1 MAGRTGLP
9 LLWFKYAYPRRAPYG
24 RFASQE
30 HGGTDLATDINGL
43 RLNAHFDEG
52 TGPVMVFLHGI
63 NSDGGDW
70 RTVIDTIGPGYRF
83 IAFDLLGFG
92 ESPKPLD
99 IDYTADEHA
108 LVIENTLIDL
118 GVDDPFLLA
127 GYSLGGDIALRYAS
141 TYPERL
147 RRLFLLDAPFYL
159 PPEELKLS
167 ATGLRYLYELGSK
180 WAWDH
185 LASSKQKDS
194 ILYKVATGVGETALK
209 EAFHAQDISTHWDI
223 MSKNLQNT
231 INQATW
237 VDDIPKLSM
246 PVVHAIGVR
255 DAIVKVSQAPALK
268 RLKPDMEIRRI
279 GGLAADHMV
288 LWNMPERVAEEIMR
302 DEVRELNV
310 AWRGGSGEPLVLLH
324 GMNNAS
330 SAWVPAAEVLARNHD
345 VAVIDLLGFGDS
357 PAPLSLHYTLADHVA
372 AVLGTTSALW
382 GQECQIRFAGEGLG
396 ATVAL
401 GCAAT
406 VPERSAGVVA
416 ISPRLLEPGS
426 SLDDLATDE
435 RTARLVALRDAARR
449 LASAENTNA
458 GLAERAE
465 AKLVPVLRSL
475 ENAMIAT
482 DSAALLAQVP
492 EPVRFIAPSLD
503 ALTPTDYLARV
514 CAAREEFELVVVEGD
529 RGLPYA
535 RPAEAVRA
543 IDPDDTEG
551 IALAEKATPAPLSD
565 ADNPILSATGGVE
578 GALLRS
584 GVLNLIAA
592 ALILGLGVVN
602 VPNRTQ
608 VLTFGF
614 AAWVV
619 IASLSAIV
627 GAFGMKGKTAGTRFT
642 FTTTA
647 LPTLLMGIAGLALA
661 SFLFADPDNGRRF
674 FGVVVAV
681 YAMVRGAADIYTAR
695 SVRYTAKPRWLLY
708 AGGAIG
714 VATALAIFFG
724 PNHGRGMVRFSLALY
739 LGLTGVSLVAYVSA
753 NRLAAKRRIRELL
766 GR

>member
-1 MAGRTGLP
+1 
-9 LLWFKYAYPRRAPYG
+9 
-24 RFASQE
+24 
-30 HGGTDLATDINGL
+30 LATEIDRL

-52 TGPVMVFLHGI
+52 GGPVIVMLHGI

-118 GVDDPFLLA
+118 GVDDPFLLV

-167 ATGLRYLYELGSK
+167 ATGMRYLYELGSK

-310 AWRGGSGEPLVLLH
+310 AWRGGSGEPLILLH
-324 GMNNAS
+324 GMNNS
-330 SAWVPAAEVLARNHD
+330 SAAWIPAAEVLARNHD

-357 PAPLSLHYTLADHVA
+357 PAPLSLHYTLSDHVA
-372 AVLGTTSALW
+372 AVLGTVSALW
-382 GQECQIRFAGEGLG
+382 GQECRVVFAGEGLG
-396 ATVAL
+396 ATIAL
-401 GCAAT
+401 GCAAN
-406 VPERSAGVVA
+406 VPDRSAGVIA
-416 ISPRLLEPGS
+416 ISARLLEPGT

-435 RTARLVALRDAARR
+435 RSARMVAMRDMAHRLSSTERANSGGAEQAEARLI
-449 LASAENTNA
+449 
-458 GLAERAE
+458 
-465 AKLVPVLRSL
+465 PVLRSV
-475 ENAMIAT
+475 ENAMLGT
-482 DSAALLAQVP
+482 DAPALLAQVP
-492 EPVRFIAPSLD
+492 APVRFVAPSQD
-503 ALTPTDYLARV
+503 ALMPIDYLTRV
-514 CAAREEFELVVVEGD
+514 CADRDGFELAVIDGD
-529 RGLPYA
+529 RGIVFA

-543 IDPDDTEG
+543 IDPDDAEG
-551 IALAEKATPAPLSD
+551 IALAEKVVPAKQGD
-565 ADNPILSATGGVE
+565 ADNPLFRATGGVE
-578 GALLRS
+578 NALLRS
-584 GVLNLIAA
+584 GLLNLAA
-592 ALILGLGVVN
+592 AAFVLGLSLIDF
-602 VPNRTQ
+602 PNRNQ
-608 VLTFGF
+608 VLTLGF
-614 AAWVV
+614 ALWVT
-619 IASLSAIV
+619 IASLSAII
-627 GAFGMKGKTAGTRFT
+627 GAIGMKGKTAGTRFT

-647 LPTLLMGIAGLALA
+647 LPTLLMGVGGLALA
-661 SFLFADPDNGRRF
+661 SFLFTDPENGRRF

-695 SVRYTAKPRWLLY
+695 SVRHTAKPRWLLY

-714 VATALAIFFG
+714 VITALSILFG
-724 PNHGRGMVRFSLALY
+724 PNHGRGMVRLSLALY